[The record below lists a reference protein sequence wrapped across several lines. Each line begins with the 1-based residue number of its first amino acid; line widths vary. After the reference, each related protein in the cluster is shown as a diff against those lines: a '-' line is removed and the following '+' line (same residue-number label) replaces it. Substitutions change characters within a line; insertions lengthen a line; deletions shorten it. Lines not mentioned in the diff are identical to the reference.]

1 MNKIIFLIFLMGY
14 QIVSAEP
21 SLTEKTER
29 YYVNGATPNAIRKD
43 MNKKRSGKYDAY
55 TNWHVTWRFNTKK
68 NSQRLCE
75 ISDVDVTLNIKF
87 LFPQWKPDRQVDQ
100 SVRERWND
108 YFSALTDHENHHKDL
123 AVEMA
128 QEIEDLLNAF
138 NPEYDCKNLRKTAND
153 AAYKVLNTYKKKQN
167 DFDKET
173 NHGINDGA
181 HFP

>member
-1 MNKIIFLIFLMGY
+1 MNKIIFAIFLMGY
-14 QIVSAEP
+14 QIVNAEP
-21 SLTEKTER
+21 SLSVKTEY

-68 NSQRLCE
+68 NQQRLCE
-75 ISDVDVTLNIKF
+75 ISEIDVSLKITFTLPK
-87 LFPQWKPDRQVDQ
+87 LKVDRQLNQEVK
-100 SVRERWND
+100 ERWNN
-108 YFSALTDHENHHKDL
+108 YYTALVDHEHQHQDI

-128 QEIEDLLNAF
+128 QEIEDLLGSLNQQ
-138 NPEYDCKNLRKTAND
+138 PDCKNLRKTAND
-153 AAYKVLNTYKKKQN
+153 AAYKVLNTYKKKQSN
-167 DFDKET
+167 FDKET

>member
-1 MNKIIFLIFLMGY
+1 MLLGISQLI
-14 QIVSAEP
+14 SAEP
-21 SLTEKTER
+21 SISIKTDY

-68 NSQRLCE
+68 NKQRLCE
-75 ISDVDVTLNIKF
+75 ISDVDVSLKIKF
-87 LFPQWKPDRQVDQ
+87 LYPQWKPDRQVDQ
-100 SVRERWND
+100 AVKERWND
-108 YFSALTDHENHHKDL
+108 YFSALTDHENHHKDI

-128 QEIEDLLNAF
+128 QEIEDLLNTLDH
-138 NPEYDCKNLRKTAND
+138 EYDCKDLRKTAND
-153 AAYKVLNTYKKKQN
+153 SAYKLLNTYKKKQS